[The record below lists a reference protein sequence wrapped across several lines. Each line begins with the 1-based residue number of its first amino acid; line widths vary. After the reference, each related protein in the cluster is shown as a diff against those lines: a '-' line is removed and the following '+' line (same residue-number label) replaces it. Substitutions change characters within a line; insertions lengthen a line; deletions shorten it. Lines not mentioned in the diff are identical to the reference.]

1 MDSSTE
7 ELQRML
13 ADAPRGLLH
22 VRDEL
27 AGWVGSFDRYGGDG
41 ADRAFFLECWNGG
54 AYVCDRVRY
63 HGAPIRIEHAALSIF
78 GGMVP
83 DRLRKMLAGAAD
95 GLAERLIY
103 IWADPVPIGPLA
115 DRGNFEAA
123 ERRDMLMGAARRLR
137 AQPMGSDQYGMPAPI
152 ALRLDDDARLLFDD
166 ARCEWMARARGGSGL
181 VAGWAGKNPGR
192 LLRLALVFELLAA
205 AVRGGAEPATVSAD
219 AIARAA
225 AYLDY
230 AANMLDRVMAGV
242 AISEADSDAAEI
254 ARYLIATRPPRLN
267 ERSLYQTK
275 GFAWA
280 RVPGRR
286 NAALAVLDKE
296 GWIRRP
302 NANGQ
307 GRPRGDWEVSPRLAE
322 ASR

>member
-1 MDSSTE
+1 
-7 ELQRML
+7 ML
-13 ADAPRGLLH
+13 RTTT
-22 VRDEL
+22 
-27 AGWVGSFDRYGGDG
+27 
-41 ADRAFFLECWNGG
+41 
-54 AYVCDRVRY
+54 
-63 HGAPIRIEHAALSIF
+63 RI
-78 GGMVP
+78 
-83 DRLRKMLAGAAD
+83 
-95 GLAERLIY
+95 
-103 IWADPVPIGPLA
+103 
-115 DRGNFEAA
+115 
-123 ERRDMLMGAARRLR
+123 
-137 AQPMGSDQYGMPAPI
+137 
-152 ALRLDDDARLLFDD
+152 
-166 ARCEWMARARGGSGL
+166 
-181 VAGWAGKNPGR
+181 
-192 LLRLALVFELLAA
+192 FELLAW
-205 AVRGGAEPATVSAD
+205 AVRGGGEPASVSAD

-280 RVPGRR
+280 RGPERR

-302 NANGQ
+302 NANCQ

-322 ASR
+322 VSR